1 MVWHFNYVENM
12 ENWKTYSDA
21 CKVAFVSLFL
31 EYLWR
36 QVHNYNGR
44 NISPLCWGE
53 SKEEKETHEEDEG
66 DGAAD
71 VGDGSN
77 SWDGDCH
84 GLLGRVGGVHD
95 DEVDQIQLS
104 WEEAGTRTR

>member
-1 MVWHFNYVENM
+1 MVE
-12 ENWKTYSDA
+12 K
-21 CKVAFVSLFL
+21 
-31 EYLWR
+31 
-36 QVHNYNGR
+36 

-53 SKEEKETHEEDEG
+53 SKEEEETHEEDEG

-77 SWDGDCH
+77 SRDGHCH

-104 WEEAGTRTR
+104 